1 MKKSVVSFCIWSCA
15 LIAAWGGASPSLAQE
30 TSVTAALKKYRG
42 EWGCSS
48 DSPVS
53 FFGPVAG
60 IALLRLDRSGN
71 ITGEETI
78 ASADP
83 FAELHV
89 VLSGRLSAQA
99 NGALRGTVSLQVTDP
114 PGVPDQTLSL
124 LCIGMDTQGDR
135 YREMR
140 CLDITNEPDGT
151 DLVGVL
157 LCKSR

>member
-1 MKKSVVSFCIWSCA
+1 MKKMVVSLCIWS
-15 LIAAWGGASPSLAQE
+15 IASIVAWGGARPSLAQE
-30 TSVTAALKKYRG
+30 GSAASELRKYRG
-42 EWGCSS
+42 DWGCSTES
-48 DSPVS
+48 SVS

-60 IALLRLDRSGN
+60 IALVRMDKSGK
-71 ITGEETI
+71 ITGDETI

-89 VLSGRLSAQA
+89 TFDGRLSVQA
-99 NGALRGTVSLQVTDP
+99 NGALRGTVSLQTTDP
-114 PGVPDQTLSL
+114 PGIPDQIFTI

-135 YREMR
+135 YKEMR
-140 CLDITNEPDGT
+140 CLDVTDEPAGT

>member
-1 MKKSVVSFCIWSCA
+1 MKKSAVSLCMWS
-15 LIAAWGGASPSLAQE
+15 IASIVAWGGASPSLAQE
-30 TSVTAALKKYRG
+30 ENTGALKKYRG

-48 DSPVS
+48 DSPIS
-53 FFGPVAG
+53 AFGPVAG

-83 FAELHV
+83 FVELHV
-89 VLSGRLSAQA
+89 TLSGKVSPQA
-99 NGALRGTVSLQVTDP
+99 NGAIRGTVSVQVTDP
-114 PGVPDQTLSL
+114 PGIPDQTLAL

-140 CLDITNEPDGT
+140 CLDVTDEPAGT

-157 LCKSR
+157 LCKTR